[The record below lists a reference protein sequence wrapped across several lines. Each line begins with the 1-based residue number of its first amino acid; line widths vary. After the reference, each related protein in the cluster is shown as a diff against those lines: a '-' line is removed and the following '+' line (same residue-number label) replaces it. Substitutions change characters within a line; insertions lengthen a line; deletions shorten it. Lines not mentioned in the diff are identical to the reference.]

1 MHTTMDN
8 ELEIISAKL
17 NTQVKED
24 SLFKGKDPFE
34 KNWDQLKGLSGMDQN
49 FRRRTIRNM
58 SKAIN
63 PTPEDTAYLSAA
75 GAVASGQNAKSKQ
88 LNPGIVYRNGYGLFD
103 VITPPYN
110 MYELANYYDT
120 SFANHAAIDAK
131 VENVVGLGYRFDI
144 TDRTLL
150 SFEMADDAGKV
161 ERARSRIE
169 RAKIMLRDWLES
181 LNDDDSFTTTM
192 EKVYTDLQATGN
204 GFIEVGRTVSG
215 EIGYIGHI
223 PATTIR
229 VRRLRDGFVQI
240 IGQKLVYF
248 RNFGAKNQNPVTDD
262 PRPNEIIHLAQYS
275 PLNTFY
281 GVPDIISAMPSLIGD
296 QLASQ

>member
-63 PTPEDTAYLSAA
+63 PTPDDTAYLSAA
-75 GAVASGQNAKSKQ
+75 GAISSGQNAKSKQ
-88 LNPGIVYRNGYGLFD
+88 LNPGVVYRNGYGLFD

-215 EIGYIGHI
+215 EIGYIGHK
-223 PATTIR
+223 
-229 VRRLRDGFVQI
+229 
-240 IGQKLVYF
+240 IGRAHV
-248 RNFGAKNQNPVTDD
+248 
-262 PRPNEIIHLAQYS
+262 
-275 PLNTFY
+275 
-281 GVPDIISAMPSLIGD
+281 
-296 QLASQ
+296 